1 MSLSSDNIIK
11 IIKEKLDSTNPSKKS
26 VQKRISMPDDNI
38 KKNIYKN
45 LNEGTVLNFIRNS
58 SKRDILKSNIS
69 ENSQEMKYDLGMINK
84 YEEEPNS
91 SLSFISEF
99 NLEEDENES
108 ETFNSSLDD
117 NSVEEFE
124 IMKRHTTEGA
134 RIVHEILEETDD
146 LEFRIIAENVAH
158 YHHECWDGSR
168 YPDGLKGEDIPLEA
182 RVMAI
187 ADVIDATIRF
197 LTK

>member
-11 IIKEKLDSTNPSKKS
+11 NIKEKLDSTNPSKKS
-26 VQKRISMPDDNI
+26 VQKRISMSDDNI

-58 SKRDILKSNIS
+58 SKKDILKSNIS

-124 IMKRHTTEGA
+124 IMK
-134 RIVHEILEETDD
+134 
-146 LEFRIIAENVAH
+146 II
-158 YHHECWDGSR
+158 
-168 YPDGLKGEDIPLEA
+168 K
-182 RVMAI
+182 
-187 ADVIDATIRF
+187 
-197 LTK
+197 

>member
-26 VQKRISMPDDNI
+26 VQKRISMSDDNV
-38 KKNIYKN
+38 KKNIYKK

-58 SKRDILKSNIS
+58 SKKDNLKSIIS
-69 ENSQEMKYDLGMINK
+69 ENSQEMKYDLRMINK
-84 YEEEPNS
+84 YEEELNS

-124 IMKRHTTEGA
+124 IMK
-134 RIVHEILEETDD
+134 
-146 LEFRIIAENVAH
+146 II
-158 YHHECWDGSR
+158 
-168 YPDGLKGEDIPLEA
+168 K
-182 RVMAI
+182 
-187 ADVIDATIRF
+187 
-197 LTK
+197 

>member
-26 VQKRISMPDDNI
+26 VQKRISMSDDNI
-38 KKNIYKN
+38 KKNIYKK
-45 LNEGTVLNFIRNS
+45 LNEGTVLNFIRTS
-58 SKRDILKSNIS
+58 SKKDNLKSNIS

-124 IMKRHTTEGA
+124 IMK
-134 RIVHEILEETDD
+134 
-146 LEFRIIAENVAH
+146 II
-158 YHHECWDGSR
+158 
-168 YPDGLKGEDIPLEA
+168 K
-182 RVMAI
+182 
-187 ADVIDATIRF
+187 
-197 LTK
+197 

>member
-84 YEEEPNS
+84 YEEELNS
-91 SLSFISEF
+91 NLSFISEF
-99 NLEEDENES
+99 NLEENDNES
-108 ETFNSSLDD
+108 ETFNSSLDN
-117 NSVEEFE
+117 NSAEEFE
-124 IMKRHTTEGA
+124 IMK
-134 RIVHEILEETDD
+134 
-146 LEFRIIAENVAH
+146 II
-158 YHHECWDGSR
+158 
-168 YPDGLKGEDIPLEA
+168 K
-182 RVMAI
+182 
-187 ADVIDATIRF
+187 
-197 LTK
+197 

>member
-26 VQKRISMPDDNI
+26 VQKRISMSDDNI
-38 KKNIYKN
+38 KKNIYKK

-99 NLEEDENES
+99 NLEENDNES
-108 ETFNSSLDD
+108 ETFNSSLDN
-117 NSVEEFE
+117 NSAEEFE
-124 IMKRHTTEGA
+124 IMK
-134 RIVHEILEETDD
+134 
-146 LEFRIIAENVAH
+146 II
-158 YHHECWDGSR
+158 
-168 YPDGLKGEDIPLEA
+168 K
-182 RVMAI
+182 
-187 ADVIDATIRF
+187 
-197 LTK
+197 

>member
-1 MSLSSDNIIK
+1 MSLFSDNIIK

-124 IMKRHTTEGA
+124 IMK
-134 RIVHEILEETDD
+134 
-146 LEFRIIAENVAH
+146 II
-158 YHHECWDGSR
+158 
-168 YPDGLKGEDIPLEA
+168 K
-182 RVMAI
+182 
-187 ADVIDATIRF
+187 
-197 LTK
+197 

>member
-38 KKNIYKN
+38 KKNIYKK

-58 SKRDILKSNIS
+58 SKKDNLKSIIS

-124 IMKRHTTEGA
+124 IMK
-134 RIVHEILEETDD
+134 
-146 LEFRIIAENVAH
+146 II
-158 YHHECWDGSR
+158 
-168 YPDGLKGEDIPLEA
+168 K
-182 RVMAI
+182 
-187 ADVIDATIRF
+187 
-197 LTK
+197 

>member
-11 IIKEKLDSTNPSKKS
+11 NIKEKLDSTNPSKKS
-26 VQKRISMPDDNI
+26 VQKRISMSDDNV
-38 KKNIYKN
+38 KKNIYKK

-84 YEEEPNS
+84 YEEELNS

-99 NLEEDENES
+99 NLEEDDNES

-124 IMKRHTTEGA
+124 IMK
-134 RIVHEILEETDD
+134 
-146 LEFRIIAENVAH
+146 II
-158 YHHECWDGSR
+158 
-168 YPDGLKGEDIPLEA
+168 K
-182 RVMAI
+182 
-187 ADVIDATIRF
+187 
-197 LTK
+197 

>member
-26 VQKRISMPDDNI
+26 VQKRISMSDDNI

-124 IMKRHTTEGA
+124 IMK
-134 RIVHEILEETDD
+134 
-146 LEFRIIAENVAH
+146 II
-158 YHHECWDGSR
+158 
-168 YPDGLKGEDIPLEA
+168 K
-182 RVMAI
+182 
-187 ADVIDATIRF
+187 
-197 LTK
+197 

>member
-99 NLEEDENES
+99 KLEEDENES

-124 IMKRHTTEGA
+124 IMK
-134 RIVHEILEETDD
+134 
-146 LEFRIIAENVAH
+146 II
-158 YHHECWDGSR
+158 
-168 YPDGLKGEDIPLEA
+168 K
-182 RVMAI
+182 
-187 ADVIDATIRF
+187 
-197 LTK
+197 

>member
-84 YEEEPNS
+84 YEEELNS
-91 SLSFISEF
+91 NLSFISEF
-99 NLEEDENES
+99 NLEENDNES

-117 NSVEEFE
+117 NSAEEFE
-124 IMKRHTTEGA
+124 IMK
-134 RIVHEILEETDD
+134 
-146 LEFRIIAENVAH
+146 II
-158 YHHECWDGSR
+158 
-168 YPDGLKGEDIPLEA
+168 K
-182 RVMAI
+182 
-187 ADVIDATIRF
+187 
-197 LTK
+197 

>member
-1 MSLSSDNIIK
+1 MSISSDNIIEN
-11 IIKEKLDSTNPSKKS
+11 IKETLDSTNPSKKL
-26 VQKRISMPDDNI
+26 VQKRISMSDDNI

-124 IMKRHTTEGA
+124 IMK
-134 RIVHEILEETDD
+134 
-146 LEFRIIAENVAH
+146 II
-158 YHHECWDGSR
+158 
-168 YPDGLKGEDIPLEA
+168 K
-182 RVMAI
+182 
-187 ADVIDATIRF
+187 
-197 LTK
+197 

>member
-11 IIKEKLDSTNPSKKS
+11 NIKEKLDSTNPSKKS

-117 NSVEEFE
+117 ISVEEFG
-124 IMKRHTTEGA
+124 IMK
-134 RIVHEILEETDD
+134 
-146 LEFRIIAENVAH
+146 II
-158 YHHECWDGSR
+158 
-168 YPDGLKGEDIPLEA
+168 K
-182 RVMAI
+182 
-187 ADVIDATIRF
+187 
-197 LTK
+197 

>member
-11 IIKEKLDSTNPSKKS
+11 NIKEKLDSTNPSKKS
-26 VQKRISMPDDNI
+26 VQKRISMSDDNV

-58 SKRDILKSNIS
+58 SKKDNLKSIIS

-124 IMKRHTTEGA
+124 IMK
-134 RIVHEILEETDD
+134 
-146 LEFRIIAENVAH
+146 II
-158 YHHECWDGSR
+158 
-168 YPDGLKGEDIPLEA
+168 K
-182 RVMAI
+182 
-187 ADVIDATIRF
+187 
-197 LTK
+197 

>member
-38 KKNIYKN
+38 KKNIYKK
-45 LNEGTVLNFIRNS
+45 LNEGTVLNFIRTS
-58 SKRDILKSNIS
+58 SKKDNLKSIIS

-124 IMKRHTTEGA
+124 IMK
-134 RIVHEILEETDD
+134 
-146 LEFRIIAENVAH
+146 II
-158 YHHECWDGSR
+158 
-168 YPDGLKGEDIPLEA
+168 K
-182 RVMAI
+182 
-187 ADVIDATIRF
+187 
-197 LTK
+197 

>member
-26 VQKRISMPDDNI
+26 VQKRISMSDDNV
-38 KKNIYKN
+38 KKNIYKK

-124 IMKRHTTEGA
+124 IMK
-134 RIVHEILEETDD
+134 
-146 LEFRIIAENVAH
+146 II
-158 YHHECWDGSR
+158 
-168 YPDGLKGEDIPLEA
+168 K
-182 RVMAI
+182 
-187 ADVIDATIRF
+187 
-197 LTK
+197 

>member
-1 MSLSSDNIIK
+1 MSLSSDNIITN
-11 IIKEKLDSTNPSKKS
+11 IKEKLDSTNPSKKS
-26 VQKRISMPDDNI
+26 VQKRISMLDDNI

-58 SKRDILKSNIS
+58 SKKDILKSNIS

-124 IMKRHTTEGA
+124 IMK
-134 RIVHEILEETDD
+134 
-146 LEFRIIAENVAH
+146 II
-158 YHHECWDGSR
+158 
-168 YPDGLKGEDIPLEA
+168 K
-182 RVMAI
+182 
-187 ADVIDATIRF
+187 
-197 LTK
+197 

>member
-58 SKRDILKSNIS
+58 SKKDNLKSFIS

-124 IMKRHTTEGA
+124 IMK
-134 RIVHEILEETDD
+134 
-146 LEFRIIAENVAH
+146 II
-158 YHHECWDGSR
+158 
-168 YPDGLKGEDIPLEA
+168 K
-182 RVMAI
+182 
-187 ADVIDATIRF
+187 
-197 LTK
+197 

>member
-84 YEEEPNS
+84 YEEELNS
-91 SLSFISEF
+91 NLSFISEF

-124 IMKRHTTEGA
+124 IMK
-134 RIVHEILEETDD
+134 
-146 LEFRIIAENVAH
+146 II
-158 YHHECWDGSR
+158 
-168 YPDGLKGEDIPLEA
+168 K
-182 RVMAI
+182 
-187 ADVIDATIRF
+187 
-197 LTK
+197 

>member
-58 SKRDILKSNIS
+58 SKTDILKSNIS

-124 IMKRHTTEGA
+124 IMK
-134 RIVHEILEETDD
+134 
-146 LEFRIIAENVAH
+146 II
-158 YHHECWDGSR
+158 
-168 YPDGLKGEDIPLEA
+168 K
-182 RVMAI
+182 
-187 ADVIDATIRF
+187 
-197 LTK
+197 

>member
-38 KKNIYKN
+38 KKNIYKK

-124 IMKRHTTEGA
+124 IMK
-134 RIVHEILEETDD
+134 
-146 LEFRIIAENVAH
+146 II
-158 YHHECWDGSR
+158 
-168 YPDGLKGEDIPLEA
+168 K
-182 RVMAI
+182 
-187 ADVIDATIRF
+187 
-197 LTK
+197 